1 MVHVSTASV
10 QRLTWCGLCV
20 SVLQNPAGTSPRG
33 NISLADGYK
42 QSGAQSPDR
51 PPPDGLI

>member
-1 MVHVSTASV
+1 MVSV
-10 QRLTWCGLCV
+10 LQLTWCGQCV